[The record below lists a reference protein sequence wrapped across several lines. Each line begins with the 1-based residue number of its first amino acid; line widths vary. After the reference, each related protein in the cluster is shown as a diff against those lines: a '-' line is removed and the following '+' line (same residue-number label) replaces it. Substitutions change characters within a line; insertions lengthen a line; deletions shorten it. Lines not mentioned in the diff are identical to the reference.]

1 MDMSQNA
8 VNEDTT
14 ALTRNLDMLE
24 RKLFTAGNG
33 ADKAFNAWRRRR
45 YVLPPPRTV
54 RVASGHSVP
63 PTWCCCD
70 SGLPR
75 GWGYRL
81 CGRAAVERGIA
92 WTRCGCCSMCASVR
106 VSRLTS
112 VARGCRGQCHVR
124 AVFFME
130 WFLWVGCFGAG
141 TTSSPPRYP
150 WMQPLANASVRHNV
164 RGGVCKKN
172 PMLPQRTEP
181 STRTLKYST
190 RATRAHGHTCGH
202 TPSTAAH
209 TPKIAKNSHRF
220 LHLPGSIMS
229 Q

>member
-1 MDMSQNA
+1 MMDMSQNA

-92 WTRCGCCSMCASVR
+92 WTLR
-106 VSRLTS
+106 V
-112 VARGCRGQCHVR
+112 
-124 AVFFME
+124 
-130 WFLWVGCFGAG
+130 LW
-141 TTSSPPRYP
+141 Y
-150 WMQPLANASVRHNV
+150 
-164 RGGVCKKN
+164 VCKRACVAVDERGTWLSG
-172 PMLPQRTEP
+172 PVPRSRRLFHGVVPVGWLLWCRHDLITTAV
-181 STRTLKYST
+181 SVDA
-190 RATRAHGHTCGH
+190 ATRKRKR
-202 TPSTAAH
+202 AA
-209 TPKIAKNSHRF
+209 
-220 LHLPGSIMS
+220 
-229 Q
+229 